1 MNQLA
6 LNTYAAH
13 WGKVMSYK
21 HILVAVDLS
30 STSEF
35 IIAKAVSLAKDSNA
49 ALSLIYVDVDYADNF
64 TGLSYSE
71 FSKLEPVSGR
81 SVSLEKELQALAEQI
96 DYPIT
101 HTLFVTGD
109 LNKKLQVTVKEIG
122 ADLLICGHHHD
133 FWSRLLSSVR
143 QLVNSSLIDLLIIQL

>member
-1 MNQLA
+1 
-6 LNTYAAH
+6 
-13 WGKVMSYK
+13 MSYK

-30 STSEF
+30 SSSEF
-35 IIAKAVSLAKDSNA
+35 IVAKAVSLAKESNA
-49 ALSLIYVDVDYADNF
+49 KISLIYVDVDYADNF

-71 FSKLEPVSGR
+71 FTKLEPVSAR
-81 SVSLEKELQALAEQI
+81 SLTLEKELQALATQI

-101 HTLFVTGD
+101 HTLFVNGD

-122 ADLLICGHHHD
+122 ADLLVCGHHHD

-143 QLVNSSLIDLLIIQL
+143 KLVNSSLIDLLIIQL

>member
-1 MNQLA
+1 
-6 LNTYAAH
+6 
-13 WGKVMSYK
+13 MSYK

-35 IIAKAVSLAKDSNA
+35 IAAKAVSLAKDSNA

-81 SVSLEKELQALAEQI
+81 SVSLGKELQALAEQI

-101 HTLFVTGD
+101 HTLFVSGD
-109 LNKKLQVTVKEIG
+109 LNKNLQVTVKEIG
-122 ADLLICGHHHD
+122 ADLLVCGHHHD

-143 QLVNSSLIDLLIIQL
+143 KLVNSSLIDMLIVQL